1 MTTTPGPTVESLLRQ
16 EVGALRRR
24 ESRRRFDTEIRA
36 GRIGGEHRVRNVS
49 RDDLRVL
56 DAGTRTEVVTWLLEE
71 LTEACAPVQVWT
83 TRAGEPTVQDD
94 DLAWLSASLRAV
106 GALGLT
112 LDGFWAVTR
121 TGWLDV
127 RSGERR
133 TWKRLR
139 L

>member
-1 MTTTPGPTVESLLRQ
+1 VTTTTVPTIESLLRQ
-16 EVGALRRR
+16 EVGELRRR
-24 ESRRRFDTEIRA
+24 ESRRRFDTDVHV
-36 GRIGGEHRVRNVS
+36 GRIGGERRVRTVS
-49 RDDLRVL
+49 RDDLAVL

-71 LTEACAPVQVWT
+71 LSDLGTGAHVWT

-94 DLAWLSASLRAV
+94 DLAWLSASLRAL
-106 GALGLT
+106 GALGLV
-112 LDGFWAVTR
+112 LDGFWTVTR

-127 RSGERR
+127 RSGESR